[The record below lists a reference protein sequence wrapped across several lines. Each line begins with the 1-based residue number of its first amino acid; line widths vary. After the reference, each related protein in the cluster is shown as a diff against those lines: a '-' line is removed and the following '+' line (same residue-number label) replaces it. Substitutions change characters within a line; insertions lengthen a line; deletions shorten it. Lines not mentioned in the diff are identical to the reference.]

1 MKAGR
6 WAEIHRLREFEK
18 LSDRSI
24 AKRLHCSRDSVA
36 KALALTEPPAQKHA
50 VRPSILE
57 PFKAAIKALIE
68 KTSDLSAIRVLEE
81 IAKKGYKGE
90 ITLVR
95 DYLREIRPSRSRVYQ
110 EVEYAPGQAM
120 QVDWGYCGLARVD
133 DIYRKVWVF
142 VAVLCYSRLMYI
154 AFTLSQSKQTFY
166 RCIVRALKQ
175 FQGCPL
181 WIIVDNLKAAV
192 LRGSG
197 RQAVFHPEFEALCA
211 HYARMKPVACE
222 KADPETKGTVEAG
235 VGYVKKNALQGRKEE
250 LIIFEDYLKL
260 APYWLDAVANVRIHD
275 STRERPI
282 DRFEKERPHLRPL
295 PNLPYDTD
303 DIVTVVGNSH
313 ARVRFDTN
321 RYSVPPE
328 FARKPLTLRAD
339 DNWVVVIHAGR
350 EVARHQRSFQKRQ
363 VIVDPQH
370 RQAALACRKRSL
382 AREIEARFDDL
393 GPEAKA
399 FRVALLKSPVRPSVH
414 LRKILD
420 LVRLYG
426 RAEVLAAIAKAV
438 EHQTCDASY
447 VRNIID
453 QERRKRH
460 MPSPTPLCPKRKDL
474 IEEVDFDEP
483 DPSDYDHLMEEQ
495 E

>member
-6 WAEIHRLREFEK
+6 WAEIHRLKEFEK
-18 LSDRSI
+18 LSARSI
-24 AKRLHCSRDSVA
+24 AELLHCSRDSVA
-36 KALALTEPPAQKHA
+36 KALALPEPPAKKQA
-50 VRPSILE
+50 VRPSIIE
-57 PFKAAIKALIE
+57 PFKPAIQALID
-68 KTSDLSAIRVLEE
+68 KTSELSAVRVLEE
-81 IAKKGYKGE
+81 IAKKGYQGE

-95 DYLREIRPSRSRVYQ
+95 DYLREIRPSRARVYQ
-110 EVEYAPGQAM
+110 EVEYAPAQAM

-166 RCIVRALKQ
+166 RCIVRAMTQ
-175 FQGCPL
+175 FRGCPL

-222 KADPETKGTVEAG
+222 KADPETKGIVEAG
-235 VGYVKKNALQGRKEE
+235 VGYVKKNALQGRKDE

-260 APYWLDAVANVRIHD
+260 APYWLDAVANMRIHD

-282 DRFEKERPHLRPL
+282 DRFEKEQLHLRPL
-295 PNLPYDTD
+295 PALPYDTD
-303 DIVTVVGNSH
+303 DINLVVGNSH

-350 EVARHQRSFQKRQ
+350 EVARHKRSFQKRQ
-363 VIVDPQH
+363 IIVDPQH

-399 FRVALLKSPVRPSVH
+399 FRVALLKSPVRPSLH

-426 RAEVLAAIAKAV
+426 KAEVLGAISKAI

-460 MPSPTPLCPKRKDL
+460 MPSPTSLCPKRKDL